1 MRMTNGPDHSG
12 TGRVASCDK
21 GESGESLVAAAK
33 TRVPPRGA
41 NELVRERLLALLD
54 EPVTHLH
61 GEQPVTLVCAPA
73 GSGKTTML
81 ASWARRRAERTDACV
96 AWVSL
101 DREDNNAFL
110 LWSAILRALRV
121 GGAWPPGVPRARL
134 RAQPGR
140 ARAPFMAAVITALES
155 LTKPVILVLDDVH
168 EVDSPA
174 AVRSLNHLL
183 RHLPATLRIVLVSRF
198 PPPLILPRLRL
209 EGRLREVSTG
219 SLTFE
224 RGEAAQL
231 LTSEGIELT
240 GAELD
245 LLMERTEGWAA
256 GLRLAAMNLADA
268 VEPAA
273 LLARFT
279 GDDRVMA
286 DYLAGE
292 VLARLHKPA
301 RQLLLTTSICPAI
314 TVDLAVVLPAQHN
327 AGQLLDDLERANVL
341 ISPNGQ
347 MPRSYRCHPLLRG
360 YLRAE
365 LNRRRPSFVRHLHR
379 TAADWFVRSGDLHR
393 AITHAIAAKDDKLV
407 SRLVST
413 FGLRLLLE
421 GKASMLRSVLDA
433 APAQVLAQPVVA
445 LVAAAAALDHGD
457 LPGADRCLL
466 RLRGEPVRAP
476 RLRTLNAV
484 VSLYRA
490 RLYGDDLRP
499 ALAALHDTR
508 TGDTSDTDLDLFA
521 ALNRGTAAAWLG
533 HQHAGKTYL
542 RRALHLATAQQ
553 YDAAA
558 LHCRTHLA
566 GVSAAEGDLVGMGA
580 QAQEALDLAQAHGWD
595 DHARCGYLYA
605 LLGADAHLRLDSE
618 GAQRF
623 SVLASK
629 LSLAAADP
637 TIELLTLI
645 LQAVVTFDKAS
656 DPHAVLAAI
665 RRHWRR
671 LHRKPVA
678 PALIAYTSPTEQRM
692 ALQVGEHTWA
702 VDVFER
708 AQSLL
713 PPCGEHALLHAML
726 QAHKGRLSSA
736 RRLLAPVINAEVP
749 AMVPLTTIDAWLL
762 EARLADR
769 SADDQRAHEALLQAL
784 ALAEQQRAVRPFLE
798 AGPTLRS
805 MLARQVG
812 RFGRLE
818 RFADTVLGALPSP
831 SSGPHDA
838 LTDRE
843 QALLTELPSM
853 RTTEEIADTMFVSVN
868 TVKTHLRGIY
878 RKLGVNQ
885 RRDAITTAR
894 RHGLL

>member
-1 MRMTNGPDHSG
+1 MRMTNGSDHSRI
-12 TGRVASCDK
+12 GRVASCDK
-21 GESGESLVAAAK
+21 GEHGENLVAAAK
-33 TRVPPRGA
+33 TRIPPRGA
-41 NELVRERLLALLD
+41 NELVRERLLVLLD

-81 ASWARRRAERTDACV
+81 ASWARRRAECTDACV

-134 RAQPGR
+134 RPQPGR
-140 ARAPFMAAVITALES
+140 TRAPFMAAVITAFERLS
-155 LTKPVILVLDDVH
+155 KPVVLVLDDVQ
-168 EVDSPA
+168 EVESPA
-174 AVRSLNHLL
+174 AVHSLNHLL

-209 EGRLREVSTG
+209 EGRLREVSTS

-268 VEPAA
+268 AEPAA

-314 TVDLAVVLPAQHN
+314 TVDLAVVLSGQDN
-327 AGQLLDDLERANVL
+327 AGQLLDDLARANVL

-347 MPRSYRCHPLLRG
+347 TPRWYRCHPLLRG

-407 SRLVST
+407 TRLVST

-421 GKASMLRSVLDA
+421 GNASMLRSVLDT

-445 LVAAAAALDHGD
+445 LVAAAVALDDGD

-466 RLRGEPVRAP
+466 RLHGQPPRAH

-490 RLYGDDLRP
+490 RLDGDLRP
-499 ALAALHDTR
+499 ALAALHDIQ
-508 TGDTSDTDLDLFA
+508 TGDTGDTDLDLLA
-521 ALNRGTAAAWLG
+521 AMNRGTAAAWLG
-533 HQHAGKTYL
+533 HQHVGKTHL
-542 RRALHLATAQQ
+542 QRALHLATTQR
-553 YDAAA
+553 YDAAT

-566 GVSAAEGDLVGMGA
+566 GVAAADGDLVGMGA
-580 QAQEALDLAQAHGWD
+580 QARAALDLAKAHGWE

-605 LLGADAHLRLDSE
+605 LLGAEAYLRVDTE
-618 GAQRF
+618 QAQRF

-629 LSLAAADP
+629 LSVAATDP

-645 LQAVVTFDKAS
+645 LQATVTFDTAS
-656 DPHAVLAAI
+656 HPHEILEAM
-665 RRHWRR
+665 RQHWRR

-692 ALQVGEHTWA
+692 ALQVGEYTWA

-736 RRLLAPVINAEVP
+736 RRLLAPVINADVP

-769 SADDQRAHEALLQAL
+769 SADDQGAHEALLQAL
-784 ALAEQQRAVRPFLE
+784 ALAEQQRAVRPFVE
-798 AGPTLRS
+798 AGPPLRT
-805 MLARQVG
+805 MLARQSG

-818 RFADTVLGALPSP
+818 RFADTVLGALPNS